1 MPKAISVHIGLN
13 NVDPAAYGGW
23 DGTLVGC
30 INDAHELAMIAT
42 GEGYRTSILTD
53 RQATAATVLSA
64 IRAAATRLT
73 AGDIFLLTY
82 SGHGGQMED
91 IEQEG
96 EEPRGFDETWVCW
109 DRQLLDD
116 EVHAALAGFARDV
129 RIVVVS
135 DTCHCGTVI
144 RHGMAPSP
152 PVRTPDGARRAR
164 MIPAAVASRDTNR
177 RHSMY
182 LRARRNARA
191 ELRRTMAEL
200 RTLTRRQAGMR
211 KPTDCIAARVVLL
224 AACQDNQ
231 VAYDGPGNGAFTAA
245 LLSVW
250 NGGRYAGTY
259 PEFLS
264 VIRARLVAQTPTYL
278 AVGHGNPAWE
288 ATRPFTVDIT
298 DDLELVGNPET
309 VELRALG

>member
-13 NVDPAAYGGW
+13 NVNPAAYGGW
-23 DGTLVGC
+23 DGTLAGC
-30 INDAHELAMIAT
+30 INDAHELAVIAT
-42 GEGYRTSILTD
+42 GEGYRASILTD

-64 IRAAATRLT
+64 IRAAATRLK

-82 SGHGGQMED
+82 SGHGGQIED

-96 EEPRGFDETWVCW
+96 DEPRGFDETWVCW

-116 EVHAALAGFARDV
+116 EVHAALASFARDV

-164 MIPAAVASRDTNR
+164 MIPAAVASRDTSR

-191 ELRRTMAEL
+191 ELRRAMAKL
-200 RTLTRRQAGMR
+200 RTLTRRQASMR

-264 VIRARLVAQTPTYL
+264 AIRARLVAQTPAYL
-278 AVGHGNPAWE
+278 ATGHGNPAWE

-298 DDLELVGNPET
+298 DDLELVNDPE
-309 VELRALG
+309 VA